1 MDQLTKEAVRY
12 LGYGRNAV
20 DDQTRTMIAES
31 FEILQSIAGRKSI
44 YRIFCLEHLGDNRI
58 SFGNLEVQSK
68 SLAKNLKG
76 CDKIVVF
83 GATLG
88 IGVDQLIRRTSLTD
102 MAKAVVLQACA
113 AALLEEYC
121 DEQQKKIS
129 TELEKSGLYLRP
141 RFSPGYGD
149 FPIEFQ
155 EPIMRML
162 DCAKKIGLTMTDS
175 YMMSPTK
182 SVTAIIGIS
191 TEKERCPISGCE
203 ACGKK
208 DCAYRR

>member
-88 IGVDQLIRRTSLTD
+88 IGVDQLQIWQKQLFFKLVRRHCWKSTAMTVR
-102 MAKAVVLQACA
+102 KKLQC
-113 AALLEEYC
+113 
-121 DEQQKKIS
+121 
-129 TELEKSGLYLRP
+129 
-141 RFSPGYGD
+141 
-149 FPIEFQ
+149 
-155 EPIMRML
+155 
-162 DCAKKIGLTMTDS
+162 
-175 YMMSPTK
+175 
-182 SVTAIIGIS
+182 
-191 TEKERCPISGCE
+191 RCE
-203 ACGKK
+203 KK
-208 DCAYRR
+208 DII

>member
-121 DEQQKKIS
+121 DECQEKIAVQMRK
-129 TELEKSGLYLRP
+129 EGYYLRP

-149 FPIEFQ
+149 FSIEHQ
-155 EPIMRML
+155 HYITRMIDSARQL
-162 DCAKKIGLTMTDS
+162 D
-175 YMMSPTK
+175 
-182 SVTAIIGIS
+182 
-191 TEKERCPISGCE
+191 
-203 ACGKK
+203 
-208 DCAYRR
+208 

>member
-1 MDQLTKEAVRY
+1 MDKRTLEAVRY

-113 AALLEEYC
+113 AVLLEEYC
-121 DEQQKKIS
+121 DECQEKIAVQMRK
-129 TELEKSGLYLRP
+129 EGYYLRP

-149 FPIEFQ
+149 FSIEHQ
-155 EPIMRML
+155 HYITRMRSEERRVGKA
-162 DCAKKIGLTMTDS
+162 CRS
-175 YMMSPTK
+175 RWSP
-182 SVTAIIGIS
+182 
-191 TEKERCPISGCE
+191 
-203 ACGKK
+203 
-208 DCAYRR
+208 

>member
-1 MDQLTKEAVRY
+1 MDRLTTEAVRY

-102 MAKAVVLQACA
+102 M
-113 AALLEEYC
+113 
-121 DEQQKKIS
+121 QKQLFFK
-129 TELEKSGLYLRP
+129 LARQRCWKSIVMNVR
-141 RFSPGYGD
+141 
-149 FPIEFQ
+149 
-155 EPIMRML
+155 
-162 DCAKKIGLTMTDS
+162 KKL
-175 YMMSPTK
+175 K
-182 SVTAIIGIS
+182 C
-191 TEKERCPISGCE
+191 RCE
-203 ACGKK
+203 KK
-208 DCAYRR
+208 DII